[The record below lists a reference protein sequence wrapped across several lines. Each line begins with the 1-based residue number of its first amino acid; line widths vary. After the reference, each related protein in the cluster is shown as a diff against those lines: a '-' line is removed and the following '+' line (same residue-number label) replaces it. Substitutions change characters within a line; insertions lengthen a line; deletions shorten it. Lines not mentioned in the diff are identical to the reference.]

1 MQQGV
6 LDRRTGQVDPD
17 KVRRQQECDRNLV
30 AIATAHGGGFTPV
43 LVPPQAAVLER
54 LRPIRRNRDPGP
66 IWGSKL

>member
-1 MQQGV
+1 V

-54 LRPIRRNRDPGP
+54 LRPIRRTRDPGP